1 MFDTKRCTAR
11 PFLKWAGGK
20 AQLISSISISL
31 PGYIKTSKDLVYVE
45 PFLGSGAILFWFL
58 QAFPNTKKAIVNDIN
73 PDLFKAYSIIKK
85 EPANL
90 IKELAKL
97 QDKYYSL
104 NNEEDRKN
112 FFLAQRESFNT
123 RNLNPLQNTTLL
135 IFINRTCYNGL
146 YRVNSKGLF
155 NVPFGKYSNPRI
167 CDAETIRWD
176 SQLLQKVTILNGDY
190 TETLSYVDS
199 PKAFFY
205 LDPPYKPISNSSSF
219 NAYSIE
225 SFDDAE
231 QERLKDFCTRIDA
244 LGHSWLLSNS
254 DVKNFD
260 SKNEYFD
267 NLYKDFN
274 INRVKATRRINSNS
288 SKRGEIFEL
297 LISNYNQGN

>member
-73 PDLFKAYSIIKK
+73 PDLFKAYSVIQK
-85 EPANL
+85 EPENL

-155 NVPFGKYSNPRI
+155 NVPFGNI
-167 CDAETIRWD
+167 AI
-176 SQLLQKVTILNGDY
+176 
-190 TETLSYVDS
+190 
-199 PKAFFY
+199 
-205 LDPPYKPISNSSSF
+205 
-219 NAYSIE
+219 
-225 SFDDAE
+225 
-231 QERLKDFCTRIDA
+231 QEYAMLKQ
-244 LGHSWLLSNS
+244 S
-254 DVKNFD
+254 DGIA
-260 SKNEYFD
+260 SCC
-267 NLYKDFN
+267 
-274 INRVKATRRINSNS
+274 
-288 SKRGEIFEL
+288 KR
-297 LISNYNQGN
+297 